1 MKIIGTYLKNQHN
14 KEKKVSRMKRL
25 FIIAAASV
33 ISISMAAVY
42 VTAAYDPGTDPLVT
56 VSYLNAEK
64 VKIKNEVESSIL
76 SKLGFSSFAEMKNAI
91 GSGGGSGGT
100 VDTAAIVTQAKNSV
114 LSEFGYDSYTELK
127 KAILTVSNSE
137 RDRLNTYIQTS
148 VLSQLGFNSMASL
161 KAKINQNYALSD
173 SDYTLIVSKVKS
185 ELLKELGYASFES
198 LKKDISNDG
207 NGVGTTPA
215 DAVAYF
221 LKQLGY
227 DSIDE
232 LQDDL
237 KRNDETSA
245 PDASEP
251 IVTPQPIGGEYKTVT
266 LRRGETLMV
275 ENNCEAVLASGIM
288 GVTGNYSSGGIA
300 DITAGIIKEH
310 NALLDVGHSYLIPK
324 PENSYALICVSSEA
338 VIFVRGEYEIN

>member
-1 MKIIGTYLKNQHN
+1 MKIFGTYLKNQHN

-25 FIIAAASV
+25 FIISAASV
-33 ISISMAAVY
+33 ISVSMAAVY

-64 VKIKNEVESSIL
+64 TKIKNEVESSIL
-76 SKLGFSSFAEMKNAI
+76 TKLGFSSFTEMKNAI
-91 GSGGGSGGT
+91 GSGGGSGNT
-100 VDTAAIVTQAKNSV
+100 VDTAAIIAQAKNSV
-114 LSEFGYDSYTELK
+114 VTELGFGSYADLK
-127 KAILTVSNSE
+127 KSILTVSNSE
-137 RDRLNTYIQTS
+137 RDKLNTYIQNS
-148 VLSQLGFNSMASL
+148 VLSQLGFNSMTSL
-161 KAKINQNYALSD
+161 KAKINQNYTLSE

-198 LKKDISNDG
+198 LKKDISKDV

-227 DSIDE
+227 DSIEE

-237 KRNDETSA
+237 KKNGETSA
-245 PDASEP
+245 PDTSDP
-251 IVTPQPIGGEYKTVT
+251 VVTPQPTGGEYKTVT

-300 DITAGIIKEH
+300 DITAGAIKEY
-310 NALLDVGHSYLIPK
+310 NDLLDVGHSYLIPK